1 MKIYHTID
9 GWWVEPETTEDRL
22 TSDIDSLSGPWENE
36 KAAKLAA
43 QGKFTLAHVE
53 ERGDRNA

>member
-9 GWWVEPETTEDRL
+9 GWWVEPETTEDQL
-22 TSDIDSLSGPWENE
+22 VSHINFLSGPWENE

-43 QGKFTLAHVE
+43 RGKFTLAHAE
-53 ERGDRNA
+53 ERRK

>member
-1 MKIYHTID
+1 MKIYHTVD
-9 GWWVEPETTEDRL
+9 GWWVQPETTEDRL
-22 TSDIDSLSGPWENE
+22 TSDIDSLSGPWGNE

-53 ERGDRNA
+53 ERGEK

>member
-9 GWWVEPETTEDRL
+9 GWWVEPETTEDQL
-22 TSDIDSLSGPWENE
+22 TSDIDSLSGPWENK

-43 QGKFTLAHVE
+43 QGKFALAHVAE
-53 ERGDRNA
+53 KTG